1 MKKNESESFAI
12 LAVQKIG
19 LVLGDLET
27 TGGTLEDTETDSFL
41 LRVETGVEGVGKGG
55 TKRPVTVR
63 DALSDQSLAAISAS
77 VDFTG
82 PVRGRKGDSVLI
94 ESELERRQLAD
105 FAALDGISIGG
116 FEELST
122 ELIVE
127 LVGLVA
133 GHGDVG

>member
-1 MKKNESESFAI
+1 MRVNPLHFLLCRKF
-12 LAVQKIG
+12 G

-27 TGGTLEDTETDSFL
+27 TGGALEHTETNSFL
-41 LRVETGVEGVGKGG
+41 LRVETGVESVGKGG

-63 DALSDQSLAAISAS
+63 DALSDQSLAAISVR
-77 VDFTG
+77 VDFAG
-82 PVRGRKGDSVLI
+82 PVGGRKGHSVLI
-94 ESELERRQLAD
+94 ESEFERRQLAD
-105 FAALDGISIGG
+105 FTALDGISVGG

-127 LVGLVA
+127 LVGLVT

>member
-1 MKKNESESFAI
+1 MRVNPLLCRRF
-12 LAVQKIG
+12 G

-27 TGGTLEDTETDSFL
+27 TGGALENTETNSFL
-41 LRVETGVEGVGKGG
+41 LRVKTGVESVGKGG

-63 DALSDQSLAAISAS
+63 DALSDQSLAAISVS
-77 VDFTG
+77 VDFAG
-82 PVRGRKGDSVLI
+82 PVRGRKGNSVLI
-94 ESELERRQLAD
+94 ESEFERRQLAD
-105 FAALDGISIGG
+105 FTALDGICIGG
-116 FEELST
+116 LEELST